1 MSVAYVYFDDEPD
14 RVRRGCCH
22 ATRECGL
29 MPEKRK
35 QNDDWNRHSKQPKKN
50 SSTHDRH
57 LYLSGCRTRA
67 SQIPWRNEPP
77 STADRPAA
85 KARTAFTIVAVG
97 RDRLPFLWTKSSCVK
112 FQTSDSGSGKSLE
125 IEGTSAGHRVD
136 ASDPWASRYRGRPRQ
151 QRLRAPEAG
160 IDGLGAFW

>member
-97 RDRLPFLWTKSSCVK
+97 RDRLPFLGTQSSCVK

-136 ASDPWASRYRGRPRQ
+136 ASDPWASRYEGAPGSNDSGL
-151 QRLRAPEAG
+151 QRLG
-160 IDGLGAFW
+160 